1 MAFTNVALPLT
12 FDGSGRVILREQQ
25 SLPSRLQT
33 FFSFNKKTFPL
44 DLSFGHELERLLT
57 QTTIDD
63 EKAALLLMAIK
74 RDIAVYFPDDNI
86 SSITVSLDYTQRVA
100 NIIISYPDPDSIN
113 QYNTFELKLK
123 NLGA

>member
-33 FFSFNKKTFPL
+33 FFSFTKKTFPL

-86 SSITVSLDYTQRVA
+86 SSITVSLDYTQRIA

-113 QYNTFELKLK
+113 QYSTFELKLK